1 MKTPTTNPKNVGKHT
16 CTLTK
21 HEQEQG
27 LHPHRPDDLVC
38 NNYREELIV
47 SNDATEL
54 LEGTTLNV
62 YIYVAKEGKPLGPR
76 DVMRGVHLSSP
87 SVAYRHLQKLESV
100 GLLKKNDY
108 GEYVLKEKA
117 KVSGFYW
124 VGRNLLPRT
133 MFYFFFF
140 FGLFIL
146 EIAVLAIHWVYE
158 TYEIKVFFALGLS
171 ITGIA
176 MAFFLLEGI
185 MMLRRIKLKNDT

>member
-1 MKTPTTNPKNVGKHT
+1 M
-16 CTLTK
+16 
-21 HEQEQG
+21 
-27 LHPHRPDDLVC
+27 
-38 NNYREELIV
+38 
-47 SNDATEL
+47 SNDSTDL

-76 DVMRGVHLSSP
+76 EVMRGVNLSSP
-87 SVAYRHLQKLESV
+87 SVAYRHLQKLESA
-100 GLLKKNDY
+100 GLLKKNIY
-108 GEYVLKEKA
+108 GEYVLREKA

-124 VGRNLLPRT
+124 IGRMLIARP

-146 EIAVLAIHWVYE
+146 EIAVLAVHWAIE
-158 TYEIKVFFALGLS
+158 TYEFKVFFALGLT

-185 MMLRRIKLKNDT
+185 MMARRLRVKNYSEKRAQATSISEDEESKEETDDKVSE